1 MFCLKLAILRL
12 ICFTAYEAKQEV
24 LMSVEYIVV
33 LPIDSLEI
41 GNYLENTGL
50 HCTLMHW
57 FALSPSIKE
66 IDVMGAI
73 AQLKPSDG
81 SKGIDLYAEKSGL
94 FGPNSDVSVSIL
106 AENAV
111 LHTMHNEFRR
121 FLGGHQCKLARNDW
135 IGANYRP
142 HVTTI
147 LGKEFAA
154 GAFHRATQL
163 ALIRRNIGK
172 KYKEVIH
179 LRRF

>member
-1 MFCLKLAILRL
+1 MTL
-12 ICFTAYEAKQEV
+12 
-24 LMSVEYIVV
+24 EYIVV
-33 LPIDSLEI
+33 LPISSLEI

-57 FALSPSIKE
+57 FALSPSLSE

-73 AQLKPSDG
+73 AQLRPSDG
-81 SKGIDLYAEKSGL
+81 SDGIDLYAEQHGL
-94 FGPNSDVSVSIL
+94 FGPNGDVPVSIL

-111 LHTMHNEFRR
+111 LHRMHNDLRR

-147 LGKEFAA
+147 PGKEFAV

-163 ALIRRNIGK
+163 ALIRRNIGN